1 MIKFFILVAVCSFFG
16 SMLCCLIKDLMKSK
30 VRTDPQ
36 EEIFQKYF
44 VRTPAENMK
53 IDEINR
59 RNSFF
64 QSLLSNAALVLL
76 VLLLYWLCL

>member
-1 MIKFFILVAVCSFFG
+1 MFFVLVAVCSFFG

-30 VRTDPQ
+30 VKTHPQ
-36 EEIFQKYF
+36 AELFQKYF
-44 VRTPAENMK
+44 INTPEENQRIIE
-53 IDEINR
+53 IDR
-59 RNSFF
+59 RRSFF